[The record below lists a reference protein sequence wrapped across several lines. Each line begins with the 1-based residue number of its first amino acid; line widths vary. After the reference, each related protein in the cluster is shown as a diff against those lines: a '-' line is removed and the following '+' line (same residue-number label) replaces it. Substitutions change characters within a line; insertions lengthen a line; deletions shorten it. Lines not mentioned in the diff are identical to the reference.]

1 MAKRV
6 AVVLSGCGAGDG
18 SEIRE
23 AVLTL
28 LTLDRAGAQVI
39 FAAPD
44 ATQTRVFDHQQGAPA
59 AGAPPRQALAEAAR
73 IARGPVRPLSELR
86 IEEVDALIFPG
97 GDGVATVLSN
107 YADKGQVC
115 DVDPDVARL
124 LKEALASHRPMGFIC
139 LAPILA
145 ARVLGP
151 VAGVRVTLGPR
162 ATAPAKHA
170 AVMGADVRPC
180 NVNDIFVDSKTRV
193 ISTPAYMYEEARLT
207 EVAQG
212 IEKLVRALLQLA
224 RDRRPAPRPE
234 GQAGSPQLAA
244 AAARPQPGRPQP
256 GQRQPAG
263 RPSESPSRPGRAP
276 ERRKVTP
283 ARGSV

>member
-1 MAKRV
+1 MPKRV

-28 LTLDRAGAQVI
+28 LTLERAGAQVM

-44 ATQTRVFDHQQGAPA
+44 VAQARVFDHQQGALA
-59 AGAPPRQALAEAAR
+59 ADAQPRHARSEAAR
-73 IARGPVRPLSELR
+73 IARGPVRALSELR
-86 IEEVDALIFPG
+86 IEEIDALIFPG
-97 GDGVATVLSN
+97 GEGVATVLSN
-107 YADKGQVC
+107 YADKGQLC
-115 DVDPDVARL
+115 DVDPDVVRL
-124 LKEALASHRPMGFIC
+124 LKEALARHRPMGFIC

-180 NVNDIFVDSKTRV
+180 NANDIFVDSKTRV
-193 ISTPAYMYEEARLT
+193 ISTPAYMYEGARLT

-212 IEKLVRALLQLA
+212 IEKLVRAVLQLA
-224 RDRRPAPRPE
+224 RDRQPAPRPE
-234 GQAGSPQLAA
+234 GPPGAPQPAKRADNPSPSP
-244 AAARPQPGRPQP
+244 ARP
-256 GQRQPAG
+256 PA
-263 RPSESPSRPGRAP
+263 PSEPRRTP
-276 ERRKVTP
+276 ERRRVTP

>member
-28 LTLDRAGAQVI
+28 LTLDRAGAQVM
-39 FAAPD
+39 FTAPD

-86 IEEVDALIFPG
+86 IEDVDALIFPG
-97 GDGVATVLSN
+97 GEGVATVLSN

-115 DVDPDVARL
+115 DVDPHVARL

-180 NVNDIFVDSKTRV
+180 NVNDIFLDSKTRV
-193 ISTPAYMYEEARLT
+193 ISTPAYMYEDARLT
-207 EVAQG
+207 DVAQG
-212 IEKLVRALLQLA
+212 IEKLVRALLQLT

-234 GQAGSPQLAA
+234 GQAAGPQP
-244 AAARPQPGRPQP
+244 ARPPGPRP
-256 GQRQPAG
+256 PAG
-263 RPSESPSRPGRAP
+263 RPPESPSRPGRAP

>member
-28 LTLDRAGAQVI
+28 LTLERAGAQAI

-44 ATQTRVFDHQQGAPA
+44 ATQARVFDHQLGVPA
-59 AGAPPRQALAEAAR
+59 AEAQPRQVRAEAAR

-86 IEEVDALIFPG
+86 IEEIDALIFPG
-97 GDGVATVLSN
+97 GEGVATVLSN
-107 YADKGQVC
+107 YADKGQLC

-124 LKEALASHRPMGFIC
+124 LKEALARHRPMGFIC

-151 VAGVRVTLGPR
+151 IAGVRVTLGPR
-162 ATAPAKHA
+162 ATGPAKHA

-180 NVNDIFVDSKTRV
+180 NANDIFIDNKTRV
-193 ISTPAYMYEEARLT
+193 ISTPAYMYEGARLT

-212 IEKLVRALLQLA
+212 IEKLVRSVLHLA
-224 RDRRPAPRPE
+224 RDRQPAPRPP
-234 GQAGSPQLAA
+234 GTAA
-244 AAARPQPGRPQP
+244 APPGAKPAPPDQQQSQNRDQQQDREQQPRN
-256 GQRQPAG
+256 RD
-263 RPSESPSRPGRAP
+263 RAP
-276 ERRKVTP
+276 ERRRVTP

>member
-23 AVLTL
+23 AVLTM

-59 AGAPPRQALAEAAR
+59 VGAQPRQALAEAAR

-97 GDGVATVLSN
+97 GEGVATVLSN

-115 DVDPDVARL
+115 DVDPHVARL

-234 GQAGSPQLAA
+234 GQAGSPQS
-244 AAARPQPGRPQP
+244 GRPP
-256 GQRQPAG
+256 GPGQPAG
-263 RPSESPSRPGRAP
+263 RPTESPSRPGRAP

>member
-28 LTLDRAGAQVI
+28 LSLERAGAQVI

-44 ATQTRVFDHQQGAPA
+44 ASQGRVFDHQQGATAQA
-59 AGAPPRQALAEAAR
+59 AAPRQARVEAAR

-86 IEEVDALIFPG
+86 IDEVDALIFPG
-97 GDGVATVLSN
+97 GEGVATVLSN
-107 YADKGQVC
+107 HADKGQVC

-124 LKEALASHRPMGFIC
+124 LKEALARHRPMGFIG

-162 ATAPAKHA
+162 ATAAAKHA

-180 NVNDIFVDSKTRV
+180 NANDIFIDSKARV
-193 ISTPAYMYEEARLT
+193 ICTPAYMYEAARLT

-212 IEKLVRALLQLA
+212 IEKLVRGVLQLS
-224 RDRRPAPRPE
+224 RDRQPAPRPE
-234 GQAGSPQLAA
+234 PPTGGGRPVGPSKSPPAQEAA
-244 AAARPQPGRPQP
+244 APPQRG
-256 GQRQPAG
+256 AG
-263 RPSESPSRPGRAP
+263 PGRAP
-276 ERRKVTP
+276 ERRRVIP

>member
-28 LTLDRAGAQVI
+28 LSLDRAGAQAI
-39 FAAPD
+39 CAAPD
-44 ATQTRVFDHQQGAPA
+44 ALQPRVVDHLQGAPVTE
-59 AGAPPRQALAEAAR
+59 PPRRALVEAAR
-73 IARGPVRPLSELR
+73 IARGRIRPLAELK
-86 IEEVDALIFPG
+86 IEDVDALVFPG
-97 GDGVATVLSN
+97 GEGVASVLSN

-115 DVDPDVARL
+115 DVDPNVVRL

-151 VAGVRVTLGPR
+151 VAGVRLTLGPR
-162 ATAPAKHA
+162 ATAAAKHA

-180 NVNDIFVDSKTRV
+180 AANDIFIDQKARV
-193 ISTPAYMYEEARLT
+193 ISTPAYMYEEARLS

-212 IEKLVRALLQLA
+212 IDKLVRAVLQLA
-224 RDRRPAPRPE
+224 RDRQPAPRPE
-234 GQAGSPQLAA
+234 GAA
-244 AAARPQPGRPQP
+244 AAPGGTRPPAARPAVADPKPATPQP
-256 GQRQPAG
+256 PAG
-263 RPSESPSRPGRAP
+263 PRAP
-276 ERRKVTP
+276 ERRRVTP
-283 ARGSV
+283 ARGSA